1 MAKTLSI
8 QTGRKLNDKSKNDI
22 MAEVIRVLGGVL
34 AVQICFDCFR
44 VTFISDEAS
53 KRAKEN
59 TGVHL
64 FGFSCKIIGGG
75 PPVTIIHVF
84 DYPFEE
90 EDSHIESAMADYGF
104 VEHVKKQTC
113 LSKPSVYTGTRLV
126 FMNLD
131 FTPPRYLIVRGIPCR
146 LWFRGQPL
154 ICNLCGKQTYLS
166 KPSVYT
172 GTRLVFM
179 NLDFT
184 PPRYLIV
191 RGIPCRLWFRGQPL
205 ICNLCGKQGH
215 KSADCPDKDKC
226 RRCGQVGHFSRY
238 CPNPWGLNPSHGAP
252 SSVSDGTSDA
262 TGINHVDPPVSNT
275 LSSVVNVNEGN
286 ALADEAAW
294 ACREGFVAD
303 ESVVSGFVSG
313 NVEAVEN
320 SNSEITSEGVINE
333 NAEIE
338 VNEGVSENEF
348 GAGKL

>member
-8 QTGRKLNDKSKNDI
+8 QTGRKLNDKAKNDI

-64 FGFSCKIIGGG
+64 FGFWCKIIGGG
-75 PPVTIIHVF
+75 PSVTIIHVF

-104 VEHVKKQTC
+104 VKHVK
-113 LSKPSVYTGTRLV
+113 
-126 FMNLD
+126 
-131 FTPPRYLIVRGIPCR
+131 
-146 LWFRGQPL
+146 
-154 ICNLCGKQTYLS
+154 KQTYLS

-226 RRCGQVGHFSRY
+226 RCCGQVGHFSRS

-262 TGINHVDPPVSNT
+262 TGINHVHPPVSNT

-348 GAGKL
+348 GTGKL

>member
-113 LSKPSVYTGTRLV
+113 
-126 FMNLD
+126 F
-131 FTPPRYLIVRGIPCR
+131 
-146 LWFRGQPL
+146 
-154 ICNLCGKQTYLS
+154 S

-333 NAEIE
+333 NEEIE